1 MPRKISQAEAAE
13 NKKKQQVL
21 RTAGYNIPIDGS
33 WGPWQEEQYRKINQK
48 QNKINTGKQ
57 SKANVG
63 VLALPAA
70 GIGAAE
76 LLSGLGVSVPTI
88 SGSTAAAAAATALP
102 ALVLGSL
109 AYSIYSGRHSR
120 PSTLSEADRQA
131 MVYAPDAT
139 RVKVPIPIRLIEE
152 EATSE
157 EPQSDTKSEGQ
168 ASEEPVSKSEAASE
182 PTQPAPNPQ
191 DSNPKK
197 GFRDRLADKVADKIR
212 GKKSTKTTEN
222 TTPQQTTP
230 QQTTNDDGF
239 WKGVG
244 KVLWETSGNNFGKA
258 WRYRNAARAINGLF
272 LPWELGVVRSLIPVL
287 GKLASNQ
294 YNAGRGLLN
303 TDNSSN
309 NPVLQNEINRSDS
322 LANVIKLQQI
332 KRKNDSIEATLN
344 GNLPQVT
351 APDRDIQ
358 INVDSL
364 LQTLGQSKR

>member
-1 MPRKISQAEAAE
+1 MATLKEIRYDYNKRRQQA
-13 NKKKQQVL
+13 L
-21 RTAGYNIPIDGS
+21 RNAGYNIPIDGS
-33 WGPWQEEQYRKINQK
+33 WGSWQEEQYRKINQK

-168 ASEEPVSKSEAASE
+168 ASEEPASKSEATSE

-197 GFRDRLADKVADKIR
+197 GFR

-230 QQTTNDDGF
+230 QQTTNDGGF

-244 KVLWETSGNNFGKA
+244 KTLWETSGNNFGKA
-258 WRYRNAARAINGLF
+258 WRYRNALRAINGLF
-272 LPWELGVVRSLIPVL
+272 LPWELGVVRSAIPVL
-287 GKLASNQ
+287 GKLVSDQ
-294 YNAGRGLLN
+294 YNAGRGLFN

-351 APDRDIQ
+351 VPDRDIQ

>member
-1 MPRKISQAEAAE
+1 MATLKDIRYDY
-13 NKKKQQVL
+13 NKRRQQIL
-21 RTAGYNIPIDGS
+21 RDAGYDIPVDGS

-76 LLSGLGVSVPTI
+76 LLSGLGVSLPAI
-88 SGSTAAAAAATALP
+88 SGSTVATALGP
-102 ALVLGSL
+102 ALMLGSI
-109 AYSIYSGRHSR
+109 ASTIYSGATGKLTH
-120 PSTLSEADRQA
+120 PSNLSEADRQA

-168 ASEEPVSKSEAASE
+168 ASEEPASKSEAASE

-191 DSNPKK
+191 DSNPRK

-222 TTPQQTTP
+222 TTSQQTAP
-230 QQTTNDDGF
+230 QQTTNNDGF
-239 WKGVG
+239 WKGVR
-244 KVLWETSGNNFGKA
+244 KTLWETKNNNFDNK
-258 WRYRNAARAINGLF
+258 WKYRNGVRVVNSPF
-272 LPWELGVVRSLIPVL
+272 LPWEAGVAVSFVPKVGDYI
-287 GKLASNQ
+287 STY
-294 YNAGRGLLN
+294 YNAGRGIG
-303 TDNSSN
+303 SSGD
-309 NPVLQNEINRSDS
+309 PILQDEQNRSDS
-322 LANVIKLQQI
+322 LANAIKLQQL
-332 KRKNDSIEATLN
+332 KRRNDSIEAILN
-344 GNLPQVT
+344 GNTPQVT
-351 APDRDIQ
+351 VPDRDIQ

>member
-1 MPRKISQAEAAE
+1 MATLKDIRYDY
-13 NKKKQQVL
+13 NKRRQQIL
-21 RTAGYNIPIDGS
+21 RDAGYDIPVDGS

-88 SGSTAAAAAATALP
+88 SGSTAAAAALP

-109 AYSIYSGRHSR
+109 AYSIYSGRHSH

-131 MVYAPDAT
+131 MVYSPDAT

-152 EATSE
+152 EANSGESQQGTKPE
-157 EPQSDTKSEGQ
+157 EQ
-168 ASEEPVSKSEAASE
+168 ASGESQPAAESESKSTP
-182 PTQPAPNPQ
+182 PTQNPE
-191 DSNPKK
+191 DDNSKK

-222 TTPQQTTP
+222 TTPQQNTR
-230 QQTTNDDGF
+230 DGGF

-244 KVLWETSGNNFGKA
+244 RTLWETKGNNFANG
-258 WRYRNAARAINGLF
+258 WRWRNAARAINGLF
-272 LPWELGVVRSLIPVL
+272 LPWELGVVRSSIPVL
-287 GKLASNQ
+287 GKLASDQ
-294 YNAGRGLLN
+294 YNAGRGLFN

-322 LANVIKLQQI
+322 LANAIKLQQI
-332 KRKNDSIEATLN
+332 KRKNDSIEAILN

-351 APDRDIQ
+351 VPDRDIQ

>member
-1 MPRKISQAEAAE
+1 MATLKDIRYDY
-13 NKKKQQVL
+13 NKRRQQIL
-21 RTAGYNIPIDGS
+21 RDAGYDIPVDGS
-33 WGPWQEEQYRKINQK
+33 WGPWQEKQYRRVSEK
-48 QNKINTGKQ
+48 QNKKQ
-57 SKANVG
+57 NKANVG
-63 VLALPAA
+63 VLAIPAA

-76 LLSGLGVSVPTI
+76 LLGGLGITVPTI
-88 SGSTAAAAAATALP
+88 SGTTAATALGP
-102 ALVLGSL
+102 ALILGSI
-109 AYSIYSGRHSR
+109 ASTIYSGITGKLTH
-120 PSTLSEADRQA
+120 PSNLSETDRQA

-168 ASEEPVSKSEAASE
+168 ASEEPASKSEAASE

-222 TTPQQTTP
+222 TTPQQNTR
-230 QQTTNDDGF
+230 DGGF

-244 KVLWETSGNNFGKA
+244 RILWETQGNNFGKS
-258 WRYRNAARAINGLF
+258 WRWRNAARAINFPF
-272 LPWELGVVRSLIPVL
+272 LPWETGVAVSLVPKIGNYV
-287 GKLASNQ
+287 STY
-294 YNAGRGLLN
+294 YNAGRGIGN
-303 TDNSSN
+303 DNNSI
-309 NPVLQNEINRSDS
+309 LQEEQNRSDS
-322 LANVIKLQQI
+322 LANAIKLQQI
-332 KRKNDSIEATLN
+332 KRKNDSIEAILN

-351 APDRDIQ
+351 VPDRDIQ

>member
-1 MPRKISQAEAAE
+1 MATLKDIRYDY
-13 NKKKQQVL
+13 NKRRQQIL
-21 RTAGYNIPIDGS
+21 RDAGYDIPVDGS
-33 WGPWQEEQYRKINQK
+33 WGPWQEKQYRRVSEK
-48 QNKINTGKQ
+48 QNKKQ
-57 SKANVG
+57 NKANVG
-63 VLALPAA
+63 VLAIPAA

-76 LLSGLGVSVPTI
+76 LLGGLDITVPTI
-88 SGSTAAAAAATALP
+88 SGTTAATALGP
-102 ALVLGSL
+102 SLVLSGP
-109 AYSIYSGRHSR
+109 AYAMYSGIIGKLTH
-120 PSTLSEADRQA
+120 PSNLSEADRQA

-168 ASEEPVSKSEAASE
+168 ASEEPASKSEAASE

-222 TTPQQTTP
+222 TTPQQNTR
-230 QQTTNDDGF
+230 DGGF

-244 KVLWETSGNNFGKA
+244 RTLWETKDNNFGNK
-258 WRYRNAARAINGLF
+258 WRYRNGVRVVNSPF
-272 LPWELGVVRSLIPVL
+272 LPWEAGVAVSFVPKVGDYI
-287 GKLASNQ
+287 STY
-294 YNAGRGLLN
+294 YNAGRGIG
-303 TDNSSN
+303 SSGD
-309 NPVLQNEINRSDS
+309 PILQDEQNRSDS
-322 LANVIKLQQI
+322 LANAIKLQQL
-332 KRKNDSIEATLN
+332 KRRNDSIEAILN
-344 GNLPQVT
+344 GNTPQVSV
-351 APDRDIQ
+351 PDRDIQ

>member
-1 MPRKISQAEAAE
+1 MATLKDIRYDY
-13 NKKKQQVL
+13 NKRRQQIL
-21 RTAGYNIPIDGS
+21 RDAGYDIPVDGS
-33 WGPWQEEQYRKINQK
+33 WGPWQEEQYRRVSEK
-48 QNKINTGKQ
+48 QNKKQ
-57 SKANVG
+57 NKANVG
-63 VLALPAA
+63 VLAIPAA

-76 LLSGLGVSVPTI
+76 LLGGLDITVPTI
-88 SGSTAAAAAATALP
+88 SGTTAATALGP
-102 ALVLGSL
+102 ALILSGIAST
-109 AYSIYSGRHSR
+109 IYSGATGKLTH
-120 PSTLSEADRQA
+120 PSNLSETDRQA

-168 ASEEPVSKSEAASE
+168 ASEEPASKSEAASE

-222 TTPQQTTP
+222 TTPQQNTR
-230 QQTTNDDGF
+230 DGGF

-244 KVLWETSGNNFGKA
+244 RVLWETQGNNFGNGWK
-258 WRYRNAARAINGLF
+258 WRNAARVVNSPF
-272 LPWELGVVRSLIPVL
+272 LPWEAGVAVSFVPKVGDYI
-287 GKLASNQ
+287 STY
-294 YNAGRGLLN
+294 YNAGRGIG
-303 TDNSSN
+303 SSGD
-309 NPVLQNEINRSDS
+309 PVLQGEQNRSDS
-322 LANVIKLQQI
+322 LANAIKLQQL
-332 KRKNDSIEATLN
+332 KRRNDSIEAILN

-351 APDRDIQ
+351 VPDRDIQ

>member
-1 MPRKISQAEAAE
+1 MATLKDIRYDY
-13 NKKKQQVL
+13 NKRRQQIL
-21 RTAGYNIPIDGS
+21 RDAGYDIPVDGS
-33 WGPWQEEQYRKINQK
+33 WGPWQEKQYRRVSEK
-48 QNKINTGKQ
+48 QNKKQ
-57 SKANVG
+57 NKANVG
-63 VLALPAA
+63 VLAIPAA

-76 LLSGLGVSVPTI
+76 LLGGLDITVPTI
-88 SGSTAAAAAATALP
+88 SGTTAATALGP
-102 ALVLGSL
+102 SLVLSGP
-109 AYSIYSGRHSR
+109 AYAMYSGITGKLTH
-120 PSTLSEADRQA
+120 PSNLSETDRQA

-168 ASEEPVSKSEAASE
+168 ASEEPASKSEAASE

-222 TTPQQTTP
+222 TTPQQNTR
-230 QQTTNDDGF
+230 DGGF

-244 KVLWETSGNNFGKA
+244 RTLWETKDNNFGNK
-258 WRYRNAARAINGLF
+258 WRWRNAARAINSPF
-272 LPWELGVVRSLIPVL
+272 LPWEAGVAVSFVPKVGDYI
-287 GKLASNQ
+287 STY
-294 YNAGRGLLN
+294 YNAGRGIG
-303 TDNSSN
+303 SSGD
-309 NPVLQNEINRSDS
+309 PILQDEQNRSDS
-322 LANVIKLQQI
+322 LANAIKLQQL
-332 KRKNDSIEATLN
+332 KRRNDSIEAILN
-344 GNLPQVT
+344 GNTPQVSV
-351 APDRDIQ
+351 PDRDIQ

>member
-1 MPRKISQAEAAE
+1 MATLKDIRYDY
-13 NKKKQQVL
+13 NKRRQQIL
-21 RTAGYNIPIDGS
+21 RDAGYDIPVDGS
-33 WGPWQEEQYRKINQK
+33 WGPWQEEQYRRVSEK
-48 QNKINTGKQ
+48 QNKKQ
-57 SKANVG
+57 NKANVG
-63 VLALPAA
+63 VLAIPAA

-76 LLSGLGVSVPTI
+76 LLGGLDITVPTI
-88 SGSTAAAAAATALP
+88 SGTTAATALGP
-102 ALVLGSL
+102 SLVLSGP
-109 AYSIYSGRHSR
+109 AYAMYSGITGKLTH
-120 PSTLSEADRQA
+120 PSNLSETDRQA

-168 ASEEPVSKSEAASE
+168 ASEEPASKSEAASE
-182 PTQPAPNPQ
+182 PTQPALNPQ

-197 GFRDRLADKVADKIR
+197 GFRDRLADKIR

-222 TTPQQTTP
+222 TTPQQNTR
-230 QQTTNDDGF
+230 DGGF

-244 KVLWETSGNNFGKA
+244 RTLWETQGNNFGNG
-258 WRYRNAARAINGLF
+258 WRWRNAVRAINGMF
-272 LPWELGVVRSLIPVL
+272 LPWEVGAIRSIVPILGNI
-287 GKLASNQ
+287 ASNQ
-294 YNAGRGLLN
+294 YNAGRGLFN

-309 NPVLQNEINRSDS
+309 NSVLQNEINRSDS
-322 LANVIKLQQI
+322 LANAIKLQQI
-332 KRKNDSIEATLN
+332 KRKNDSIEAILN

-351 APDRDIQ
+351 VPDRDIQ

>member
-1 MPRKISQAEAAE
+1 MATLKDIRYDY
-13 NKKKQQVL
+13 NKRRQQIL
-21 RTAGYNIPIDGS
+21 RDAGYDIPVDGS
-33 WGPWQEEQYRKINQK
+33 WGPWQEKQYRRVSEK
-48 QNKINTGKQ
+48 QNKKQ
-57 SKANVG
+57 NKANVG
-63 VLALPAA
+63 VLAIPAA

-76 LLSGLGVSVPTI
+76 LLGGLDITVPTI
-88 SGSTAAAAAATALP
+88 SGTTAATALGP
-102 ALVLGSL
+102 SLVLSGP
-109 AYSIYSGRHSR
+109 AYAMYSGITGKLTH
-120 PSTLSEADRQA
+120 PSNLSETDRQA

-168 ASEEPVSKSEAASE
+168 ASEEPASKSEAASE

-197 GFRDRLADKVADKIR
+197 GFRDRLADKVADRIR

-222 TTPQQTTP
+222 TTPQQNTR
-230 QQTTNDDGF
+230 DGGF

-244 KVLWETSGNNFGKA
+244 RTLWETQGNNFANG
-258 WRYRNAARAINGLF
+258 WRWRNAARAINGLF
-272 LPWELGVVRSLIPVL
+272 LPWELGVVRSSIPVL
-287 GKLASNQ
+287 GKLASDQ
-294 YNAGRGLLN
+294 YNAGRGLFN

-322 LANVIKLQQI
+322 LANAIKLQQI
-332 KRKNDSIEATLN
+332 KRKNDSIEAILN

-351 APDRDIQ
+351 VPDRDIQ